1 MIRQCRPIHLQRYYS
16 AIVSKSLIPKPTWS
30 IDDLKLTDP
39 IDPVT
44 PEELQTLAKR
54 ALLDISDNKKIRQDL
69 ATMIHFLRQLE
80 RVKGR
85 TMTACDIYDIPR
97 GVTKAPLRTGVAT
110 PNETKEAKQVY
121 KSLLQPKTI
130 QQGGHEYFSV
140 VTKIEEKG

>member
-1 MIRQCRPIHLQRYYS
+1 MITNPHAALFVVEKPSELSS
-16 AIVSKSLIPKPTWS
+16 AQERNWPSL
-30 IDDLKLTDP
+30 LA
-39 IDPVT
+39 
-44 PEELQTLAKR
+44 ELQTLAKR

-69 ATMIHFLRQLE
+69 ATMIHFLRQLG

-140 VTKIEEKG
+140 VTKIEKKE